1 MPESV
6 IVDTSVIIALEKLN
20 LLEILCKIYKKVI
33 LPEAVVKEFGNIG
46 IGCYAAQKVESK
58 LIKVLTQDLN
68 LGQGEAEVIALA
80 YESKGKVLIDD
91 LKARKIAEDFGLSV
105 SGTIGLLLKAEKT
118 GLITSALEKAK
129 ELKRLGFYVS
139 DELMDKMSKF

>member
-6 IVDTSVIIALEKLN
+6 ITDTSVLIALEKLT
-20 LLEILCKIYKKVI
+20 LLEILCRIYKKVI
-33 LPEAVVKEFGNIG
+33 LPEAVVREFGKVG
-46 IGCYAAQKVESK
+46 IECYAAKKVESK

-105 SGTIGLLLKAEKT
+105 SGSIGLLLKAEKM
-118 GLITSALEKAK
+118 GLINSALEKVK
-129 ELKRLGFYVS
+129 ELKKLGFYVS
-139 DELMDKMSKF
+139 DGLIKEMAKF

>member
-6 IVDTSVIIALEKLN
+6 IADTSVLIAFEKLN

-33 LPEAVVKEFGNIG
+33 LTEAVVRESGNVG
-46 IGCYAAQKVESK
+46 MECYVTKKVESK

-68 LGQGEAEVIALA
+68 LGQGEAEAIALA
-80 YESKGKVLIDD
+80 YESKGKVLIDG

-105 SGTIGLLLKAEKT
+105 SRSIGLLLKAEKM
-118 GLITSALEKAK
+118 GLINSALEKAK
-129 ELKRLGFYVS
+129 
-139 DELMDKMSKF
+139 